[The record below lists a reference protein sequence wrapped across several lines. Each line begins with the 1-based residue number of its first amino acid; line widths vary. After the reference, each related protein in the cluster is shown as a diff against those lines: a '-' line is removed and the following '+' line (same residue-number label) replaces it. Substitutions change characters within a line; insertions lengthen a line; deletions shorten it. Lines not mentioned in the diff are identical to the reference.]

1 MDKVAIL
8 DRHYTLILN
17 DNFRKIR
24 QLQNKLSKAITRLM
38 EMNDPEAM
46 ESHTT
51 QRYWKTVRDVEFYE
65 AELKKLIDETNL
77 IMIMYDVRNNLHQ
90 ERFNFIKTLD
100 F

>member
-1 MDKVAIL
+1 MNKSDIL
-8 DRHYTLILN
+8 DRHYTLILK
-17 DNFRKIR
+17 DNFKKIK
-24 QLQNKLSKAITRLM
+24 QLQGKLRKATTRLM
-38 EMNDPEAM
+38 EMNDPQAM

-65 AELKKLIDETNL
+65 KELNKIQDETDTL
-77 IMIMYDVRNNLHQ
+77 MIMYDVKNKLHQ